1 MRWDPR
7 CAQGGRPAAA
17 EPPLA
22 PRCPGEFESW
32 PSACFLPAD
41 GNELNARQTAA
52 RPVPGSSARLED
64 RCAGPRRPVRLVP
77 EGTWDSQVHRG
88 VRRGACRRVRVHCRP
103 VHSSS
108 AARSHGFT
116 CQRRLR
122 TRTRLQ
128 RSENGVP
135 CGVSPE
141 TGRNFTGRNGNS
153 GPAARSRAAPGVW
166 LIRAGGTLGAGLG
179 FRGATQ
185 APWE

>member
-1 MRWDPR
+1 MRVR
-7 CAQGGRPAAA
+7 RRPG
-17 EPPLA
+17 PCPA
-22 PRCPGEFESW
+22 PR
-32 PSACFLPAD
+32 
-41 GNELNARQTAA
+41 T
-52 RPVPGSSARLED
+52 RLED

-77 EGTWDSQVHRG
+77 EGTWDLQAHRG
-88 VRRGACRRVRVHCRP
+88 VRRGASRRVRVHCRP

-141 TGRNFTGRNGNS
+141 TGRNFAGRNGNS
-153 GPAARSRAAPGVW
+153 GPAARSRAAPGVR

>member
-1 MRWDPR
+1 MRVR
-7 CAQGGRPAAA
+7 RRPG
-17 EPPLA
+17 PCPA
-22 PRCPGEFESW
+22 PR
-32 PSACFLPAD
+32 
-41 GNELNARQTAA
+41 T
-52 RPVPGSSARLED
+52 RLED

-108 AARSHGFT
+108 ATRSHGFT

-141 TGRNFTGRNGNS
+141 TGRNFAGRNGNS
-153 GPAARSRAAPGVW
+153 GPPH
-166 LIRAGGTLGAGLG
+166 GAGQRRGSGSSELEGHWGRGSGLG
-179 FRGATQ
+179 VQLRPPGSE
-185 APWE
+185 APKHLNAPQSQLER